1 MSKVKISHLTK
12 SISGELHLNG
22 SKSISNRVLVI
33 RALCG
38 EDFDLENISS
48 SKDSST
54 LIKLLKNEDT
64 EQVFDAGHAGTT
76 FRFLTAYFA
85 IKDGKQFLTGSHRM
99 LQRPI
104 GPLVEALN
112 QLGANISYDQN
123 KGYPPLQIETPT
135 GETGG
140 EVSIRGDISSQFL
153 SALLLIG
160 PYMDR
165 GLTLNIDGELVSRP
179 YLMMTINLMR
189 HFGAELSFEDQ
200 KIVVKKGGYKAKDFF
215 VEGDWSSASYFYE
228 ICALADKAEIIVT
241 GLSQNSLQGDSQV
254 LGYFEQLGVNSEF
267 LDGKLKLTKV
277 PSFEKP
283 EIIEFNLIE
292 EPDLTQT
299 IVCTCSGL
307 GINSVYSGL
316 KTLKIKETDRVAA
329 LAEELSKFQVFFT
342 KLPDRFSEKQ
352 DDDFYML
359 SERILPTEEEQEID
373 TYDDHRMALAFAP
386 LGLIKPITIN
396 NPEVVVKPYP
406 EYWEHLKNLGF
417 TLAFS
422 E

>member
-1 MSKVKISHLTK
+1 MLV
-12 SISGELHLNG
+12 
-22 SKSISNRVLVI
+22 VLK
-33 RALCG
+33 
-38 EDFDLENISS
+38 LEN
-48 SKDSST
+48 
-54 LIKLLKNEDT
+54 
-64 EQVFDAGHAGTT
+64 
-76 FRFLTAYFA
+76 
-85 IKDGKQFLTGSHRM
+85 
-99 LQRPI
+99 
-104 GPLVEALN
+104 
-112 QLGANISYDQN
+112 
-123 KGYPPLQIETPT
+123 
-135 GETGG
+135 
-140 EVSIRGDISSQFL
+140 
-153 SALLLIG
+153 
-160 PYMDR
+160 
-165 GLTLNIDGELVSRP
+165 
-179 YLMMTINLMR
+179 
-189 HFGAELSFEDQ
+189 
-200 KIVVKKGGYKAKDFF
+200 
-215 VEGDWSSASYFYE
+215 EGDE
-228 ICALADKAEIIVT
+228 MCAWADKAEIIVT

-254 LGYFEQLGVNSEF
+254 LGYFEQLGVTSEF

-283 EIIEFNLIE
+283 EIIEFNLLE

-396 NPEVVVKPYP
+396 NPEVVVKSYP